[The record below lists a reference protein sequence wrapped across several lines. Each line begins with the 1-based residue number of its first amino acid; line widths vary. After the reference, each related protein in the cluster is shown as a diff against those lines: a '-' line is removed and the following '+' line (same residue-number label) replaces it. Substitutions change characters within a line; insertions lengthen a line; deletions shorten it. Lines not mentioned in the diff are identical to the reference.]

1 MIVGLSFRIKC
12 ISLFKYIWSV
22 KNWELS
28 MAYYFSIDIPFGA
41 PWRDIMAFV
50 GPTSELIQG
59 SDYCQFVTEEMYL

>member
-1 MIVGLSFRIKC
+1 
-12 ISLFKYIWSV
+12 
-22 KNWELS
+22 